1 MTDRRPRSDSAEVE
15 SRIDAILQIM
25 ISGLLRSRDI
35 LQFIRKDE
43 KLNALFGD
51 MPKRTF
57 DGYIAWAKERLVEI
71 SQANRENEIALAK
84 SRYEAIIHKALK
96 VQDYRS
102 VIAAQ
107 RELSKLLGLEA
118 DKNVNVNVTGNLN
131 VKHYV
136 SISPD
141 DWDSEAN

>member
-1 MTDRRPRSDSAEVE
+1 MSEKRHKADQAEVE
-15 SRIDAILQIM
+15 ARLDAILQIM
-25 ISGLLRSRDI
+25 ISGILRSRDI
-35 LQFIRKDE
+35 LHYIRKDE

-51 MPKRTF
+51 MPQRTF
-57 DGYIAWAKERLVEI
+57 EWYMPQVRDKLAEI

-118 DKNVNVNVTGNLN
+118 DKNVNLNVTGDLN